1 MNKKVYVTRRLPNS
15 VMKLLGNICEY
26 DCNDDDRLSTRDELI
41 NAFKNYAA
49 VITMLNDNIDADL
62 INQAGPDLKL
72 IANYGVGFNNIDV
85 KAANAKGI
93 YVSNTPDVLTDAT
106 ADLAWALIFAAA
118 RRVIEGDNIVRNSTF
133 EWAPK
138 YMLGYDITGKTLGI
152 IGAGRIGANLGKKAA
167 LGFNMKV
174 LYYGRHENLSLDAVG
189 AVRVGLEELLER
201 SDFVS
206 IHLPLTPETRHL
218 IGANELSKMK
228 PDGILINT
236 SRGPVVDEKALAD
249 ALSRHVIA
257 GAGLDVYEHE
267 PEVTP
272 ELKNLQNVVLM
283 PHVGTATFGTRK
295 NMGILVIKNIEA
307 VFAGH
312 EPVNMVKVK

>member
-1 MNKKVYVTRRLPNS
+1 MNRKVFVTRRMHNT

-26 DCNDDDRLSTRDELI
+26 DVTPDDRSATREEIL
-41 NAFKNYAA
+41 NAVKNYA
-49 VITMLNDNIDADL
+49 VIITMLNDNIDAEV
-62 INQAGPDLKL
+62 INAAGSDLKL

-85 KAANAKGI
+85 KAANDKGI

-106 ADLAWALIFAAA
+106 ADLAWTLLFAAA
-118 RRVIEGDNIVRNSTF
+118 RRVIEGDNIVRTSTF

-138 YMLGYDITGKTLGI
+138 YMLGYDVTGKTLGI
-152 IGAGRIGANLGKKAA
+152 IGAGRIGANMGRKAA

-174 LYYGRHENLSLDAVG
+174 LYYGRHNSSSLDSVG
-189 AVRVGLEELLER
+189 GTRTGLEELLER

-206 IHLPLTPETRHL
+206 IHLPLTPGTRHL

-236 SRGPVVDEKALAD
+236 SRGAVIDEKALAD

-257 GAGLDVYEHE
+257 GAGLDVYENE
-267 PEVTP
+267 PKVE
-272 ELKNLQNVVLM
+272 EALKTLQNVVLL
-283 PHVGTATFGTRK
+283 PHIGTATFGTRIE
-295 NMGILVIKNIEA
+295 MGKLIIRNIED
-307 VFAGH
+307 VFAGR
-312 EPVNMVKVK
+312 EPHTMVRV

>member
-1 MNKKVYVTRRLPNS
+1 MNRKVFVTRRMHNT

-26 DCNDDDRLSTRDELI
+26 DVTPDDRSATREEIL
-41 NAFKNYAA
+41 NAVKNYA
-49 VITMLNDNIDADL
+49 VIITMLNDNIDAEV
-62 INQAGPDLKL
+62 INAAGSDLKL

-85 KAANAKGI
+85 KAANDKGI

-106 ADLAWALIFAAA
+106 ADLAWTLLFAAA
-118 RRVIEGDNIVRNSTF
+118 RRVIEGDNIVRTSTF

-138 YMLGYDITGKTLGI
+138 YMLGYDVTGKTLGI
-152 IGAGRIGANLGKKAA
+152 IGAGRIGANMGKKAA

-174 LYYGRHENLSLDAVG
+174 LYYGRHNSSSLDSVG
-189 AVRVGLEELLER
+189 GTRTGLEELLER

-206 IHLPLTPETRHL
+206 IHLPLTPGTRHL

-236 SRGPVVDEKALAD
+236 SRGAVIDEKALAD

-257 GAGLDVYEHE
+257 GAGLDVYENE
-267 PEVTP
+267 PQVEET
-272 ELKNLQNVVLM
+272 LKTLQNVVLL
-283 PHVGTATFGTRK
+283 PHVGTATFGTRIE
-295 NMGILVIKNIEA
+295 MGKLIIRNIED
-307 VFAGH
+307 VFAGR
-312 EPVNMVKVK
+312 EPHTMVRI

>member
-1 MNKKVYVTRRLPNS
+1 MNRKVFVSRQMHNT
-15 VMKLLGNICEY
+15 VMRLLGNICEY
-26 DCNDDDRLSTRDELI
+26 DVNSDDRAATHEELV
-41 NAFKNYAA
+41 NAAKNYA
-49 VITMLNDNIDADL
+49 VMITMLNDNIDADI

-85 KAANAKGI
+85 EAAQAKGI

-106 ADLAWALIFAAA
+106 ADLAWTLLFAAA
-118 RRVIEGDNIVRNSTF
+118 RRVIEGDYIVRNESF
-133 EWAPK
+133 LWAPK
-138 YMLGYDITGKTLGI
+138 YLLGYDVTGKTIGI
-152 IGAGRIGANLGKKAA
+152 IGAGRIGENMGKKAA

-174 LYYGRHENLSLDAVG
+174 LYYGRHQSLPLEALG
-189 AVRVGLEELLER
+189 GKRTGLEELLER

-218 IGANELSKMK
+218 IGANELEKMK

-249 ALSRHVIA
+249 ALSRRVIA
-257 GAGLDVYEHE
+257 GAGLDVYENE
-267 PEVTP
+267 PNVEPT
-272 ELKNLQNVVLM
+272 LKGLKNVVLL
-283 PHVGTATFGTRK
+283 PHVGTGTFGTRIE
-295 NMGILVIKNIEA
+295 MGKVVIRNIEA

-312 EPVNMVKVK
+312 EPVNMVRV